1 MPISLI
7 WFSFFL
13 CKMDRRVFHRI
24 LCGAHRARELLL
36 HWLGYK
42 WHYYHFEIT
51 PLLYH
56 YYQEQQQRR
65 TQMLEGALYWDFS
78 PCCSFKLGVSVT
90 CLLPVL
96 LSGSWAKL
104 WCKLEA
110 EIKVQLVLVV
120 CVPFWWP
127 WKCVAA
133 IIPSLLFLIA
143 LRVCWYKATT
153 PSYLV

>member
-1 MPISLI
+1 MPAWLL
-7 WFSFFL
+7 WFSFLL
-13 CKMDRRVFHRI
+13 CKMDRRVFHR
-24 LCGAHRARELLL
+24 LLWGAHHAHELHW

-42 WHYYHFEIT
+42 WHCYNFEIT

-56 YYQEQQQRR
+56 CHQEQQQRR
-65 TQMLEGALYWDFS
+65 IQMLEDALCWDYF
-78 PCCSFKLGVSVT
+78 PCYSLKLGVSVT

-96 LSGSWAKL
+96 VSRSWAKL
-104 WCKLEA
+104 WCEFEA

-120 CVPFWWP
+120 CLPFWWP
-127 WKCVAA
+127 WKCVAL